1 MKDKYIDLIEQT
13 FDFPQDE
20 FTVEDNELNFHD
32 IPLMELI
39 KQYGTPL
46 KITYLP
52 KISQQ
57 INRAKRMFN
66 VAMAKVD
73 YKGTYNY
80 CYCTKSSHFSFVLEE
95 AMKNDIHLETSSAY
109 DIHIINALYD
119 SGVIDK
125 DRYIICNGFKRPQYV
140 ENIAQLINDGFE
152 NTIPVIDNKEEIDLY
167 DDAITKKCK
176 IGIRIASEEEPKF
189 EFYTSRLGI
198 RYNDIIN
205 FYKTKIQKNKKF
217 KLKML
222 HFFINTGIKDTAYY
236 WNELSKCL
244 NIYCELKAICPDL
257 DSLNIGGGFPIKN
270 SLDFSYDYEYLT
282 EEIIAQ
288 IKNICTRNGI
298 DEPHIFTEF
307 GSFTVGESGAT
318 LYSIVNQKQQNDREN
333 WYMIDSSFI
342 TTLPDTWGINQR
354 YIMLAVIGGS
364 AIGMTSL
371 VFYVLVYMA
380 ANLAVFG
387 IISTIEQHS
396 GGKVGLADYNG
407 LYRTNPKLALMMT
420 LALFSLAGIPPFAG
434 FFSKFFIF
442 AAAFKEGFHLL
453 VFIALLNTVISL
465 YYYLLVVK
473 AMFIT
478 PGEHPVP
485 TFRSDRGTRLS
496 LALCTAGVLLL
507 GIASVVYDS
516 IGAFAFG
523 M

>member
-236 WNELSKCL
+236 W
-244 NIYCELKAICPDL
+244 
-257 DSLNIGGGFPIKN
+257 
-270 SLDFSYDYEYLT
+270 
-282 EEIIAQ
+282 
-288 IKNICTRNGI
+288 
-298 DEPHIFTEF
+298 
-307 GSFTVGESGAT
+307 
-318 LYSIVNQKQQNDREN
+318 
-333 WYMIDSSFI
+333 
-342 TTLPDTWGINQR
+342 
-354 YIMLAVIGGS
+354 
-364 AIGMTSL
+364 
-371 VFYVLVYMA
+371 
-380 ANLAVFG
+380 
-387 IISTIEQHS
+387 
-396 GGKVGLADYNG
+396 
-407 LYRTNPKLALMMT
+407 
-420 LALFSLAGIPPFAG
+420 
-434 FFSKFFIF
+434 
-442 AAAFKEGFHLL
+442 
-453 VFIALLNTVISL
+453 
-465 YYYLLVVK
+465 
-473 AMFIT
+473 
-478 PGEHPVP
+478 
-485 TFRSDRGTRLS
+485 
-496 LALCTAGVLLL
+496 
-507 GIASVVYDS
+507 
-516 IGAFAFG
+516 
-523 M
+523 